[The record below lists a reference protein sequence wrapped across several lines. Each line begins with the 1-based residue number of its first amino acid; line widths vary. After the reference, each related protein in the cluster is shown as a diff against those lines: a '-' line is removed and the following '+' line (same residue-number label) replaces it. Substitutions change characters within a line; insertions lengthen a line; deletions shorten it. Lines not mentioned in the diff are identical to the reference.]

1 MKENRIL
8 LWYDVEDF
16 ITPES
21 DEALAE
27 LLKMMDSLGVKS
39 TLKLVTEKA
48 RVLKQRGREDIF
60 RWMARHEIGYHTE
73 KHSVHPVTTEYLDGM
88 RFAAGAKE
96 FELREKSAFLELQE
110 LTGQRLTTYGQPG
123 TAWASQTYPALR
135 KWGVPSYLDWHNIID
150 MDGRAYWYGGLLN
163 WINLWAT
170 PRVEFRGDD
179 LEQAKRR
186 FDQIVT
192 GERDY
197 QLISIWYHPCEFA
210 CEEFWDA
217 VNFADG
223 KNPADGILRPARVC
237 PPETMHQRVETLR
250 VFLEHTLTYSN
261 TTYLTASEALA
272 LEKSQQEALPAEMLR
287 EICAAVEGKVNYY
300 ADGVRTLSASE
311 LLVLMGKYVGKQHL
325 TGDLRY
331 GPEQEGVSR
340 ICSEV
345 TLSQLGGAVLEQYE
359 TVLGYPQLP
368 VVYRIGENA
377 ITPAD
382 AFATLAEAITCGV
395 RPDTKVAVRQGTLAC
410 ASHVKGNAAWGQ
422 NWPIFAKDLNV
433 SRTIE
438 NARLQTWTLKPAL
451 Y

>member
-8 LWYDVEDF
+8 LWFDVEDF
-16 ITPES
+16 ITPEA

-48 RVLKQRGREDIF
+48 RVLKRRGREDIF
-60 RWMARHEIGYHTE
+60 RRMVNHEIGYHTE

-88 RFAAGAKE
+88 GFAAGAKE
-96 FELREKSAFLELQE
+96 FELREKGAFLELQD
-110 LTGQRLTTYGQPG
+110 LMGQRLTTYGQPG
-123 TAWASQTYPALR
+123 AAWASQTYPALR
-135 KWGVPSYLDWHNIID
+135 KWGIQTYLDWHDIID
-150 MDGRAYWYGGLLN
+150 MGGSAYWYGGLLN

-170 PRVEFRGDD
+170 PRVELRGDD

-186 FDQIVT
+186 FDRIVT

-223 KNPADGILRPARVC
+223 KNPADGVLRPARVC
-237 PPETMHQRVETLR
+237 PPETMRRRVET
-250 VFLEHTLTYSN
+250 VKAFLEHTLTCGN
-261 TTYLTASEALA
+261 TTYLTASEAFS
-272 LEKSQQEALPAEMLR
+272 LEKSRQETLSAEKLR
-287 EICAAVEGKVNYY
+287 EICAAVQGNVTYY
-300 ADGVRTLSASE
+300 SDAVRTLSASE
-311 LLVLMGKYVGKQHL
+311 LLTLMGKYIGRQHL

-331 GPEQEGVSR
+331 GPEQDGVSR
-340 ICSEV
+340 ICSEI
-345 TLSQLGGAVLEQYE
+345 TLSQLGEAVLEQYE

-368 VVYRIGENA
+368 VVYHIGENE
-377 ITPAD
+377 ICPVD
-382 AFATLAEAITCGV
+382 AFATLAAAIACGA
-395 RPDTKVAVRQGTLAC
+395 RPEEKVAVKRGTLVC
-410 ASHVKGNAAWGQ
+410 AGHVKADAAWGQ
-422 NWPIFAKDLNV
+422 NWPIFSKDLNV
-433 SRTIE
+433 ARTIE